1 MKGLIYCSE
10 VATLSCATKHMF
22 LKALQNSQY
31 ISSYQRFSVGKQ
43 MCWYLF
49 LIKLQAFRPATL
61 SKKAPTQMF
70 FQEICEIFKNIYFE
84 EHLRTITS
92 EMENTCASETFL
104 DKVARVRTDMQK
116 YIYFFIA
123 CC

>member
-1 MKGLIYCSE
+1 
-10 VATLSCATKHMF
+10 
-22 LKALQNSQY
+22 
-31 ISSYQRFSVGKQ
+31 

-49 LIKLQAFRPATL
+49 LIELQAFRPATL

-104 DKVARVRTDMQK
+104 DKVARVRICRNI
-116 YIYFFIA
+116 YIFLLLVVNF
-123 CC
+123 